1 MNVVIYLIL
10 LFVGI
15 GFLVIIYVC
24 IVGRAFKRGFMNAS
38 TATESSGRFGSI
50 SMSQDDL
57 KGFRAS
63 ISKQER
69 KEVVQWTVLFVWTIS
84 RWVRSVDCCL
94 CASTVFMPGVW
105 ICGLTS
111 TDSWKGGSISGD
123 ESRHFSGIEL
133 RESQTTEWELRES
146 QRAEI
151 DNFLALEID
160 HLSESGIEAT
170 ESQAV
175 SQVGFI
181 TLIHYLQN

>member
-1 MNVVIYLIL
+1 
-10 LFVGI
+10 
-15 GFLVIIYVC
+15 
-24 IVGRAFKRGFMNAS
+24 
-38 TATESSGRFGSI
+38 
-50 SMSQDDL
+50 MSQDDL

-84 RWVRSVDCCL
+84 R
-94 CASTVFMPGVW
+94 
-105 ICGLTS
+105 TS

-123 ESRHFSGIEL
+123 ESGHFSGIEL
-133 RESQTTEWELRES
+133 RESQTTEWESRES

-151 DNFLALEID
+151 DNFLGLEID

-170 ESQAV
+170 KSQAV
-175 SQVGFI
+175 SEVGFI